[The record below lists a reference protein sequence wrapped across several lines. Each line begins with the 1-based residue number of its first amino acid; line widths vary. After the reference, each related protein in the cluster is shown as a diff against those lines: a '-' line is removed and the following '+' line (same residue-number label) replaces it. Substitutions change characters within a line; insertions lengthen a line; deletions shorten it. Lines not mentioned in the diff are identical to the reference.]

1 MLARPGGLLDLPFT
15 PLLLLKLVV
24 ARCPHY
30 RYLPRLRPAAPRPTE
45 MAPSPRTSPKHSLLF
60 CPTSQCRPTIYYQSR
75 GSYGI
80 SAAFPTVCSAAQ
92 WVKSG
97 SAEARTY
104 PTQDPKL
111 IACPYP
117 LLSSD
122 STRQRCGWNNNH
134 MNARGVS
141 GPEMNLTNEEIEGG
155 AARSPEEAGNEGD
168 RRCRVL

>member
-1 MLARPGGLLDLPFT
+1 MLLLLCLPLFHHHYHATAPPSWHQEGPMMLARPGGLLDLPFT

-122 STRQRCGWNNNH
+122 
-134 MNARGVS
+134 VK
-141 GPEMNLTNEEIEGG
+141 
-155 AARSPEEAGNEGD
+155 
-168 RRCRVL
+168 